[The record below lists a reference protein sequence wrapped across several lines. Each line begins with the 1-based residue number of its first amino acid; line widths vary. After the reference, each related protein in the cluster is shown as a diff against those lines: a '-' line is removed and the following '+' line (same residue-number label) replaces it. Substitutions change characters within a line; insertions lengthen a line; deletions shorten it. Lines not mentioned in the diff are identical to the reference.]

1 MRNGVLD
8 SNKLD
13 VEAGTRVLTIILN
26 PKFQYFGFIKSV
38 LFLFVDLIKVNVK
51 IRIFFLLAFYIY
63 SSEILLKPNLYVG
76 VLHDFINKIF
86 KV

>member
-1 MRNGVLD
+1 MRNLN

-13 VEAGTRVLTIILN
+13 AEADVRVLTTILH
-26 PKFQYFGFIKSV
+26 PKFQYFDFIKSV
-38 LFLFVDLIKVNVK
+38 LFLFVDLIKVKVN
-51 IRIFFLLAFYIY
+51 IRTLFLLAFYIY